1 MSGLGFVEL
10 GAIFL
15 LVLILFGPE
24 ELPKLARFM
33 ARLVYQMKN
42 VFLRL
47 EKEWN
52 LKYQS
57 ENTSDKDLKEC
68 LTNEAS
74 EIDEKSNHVKYSE
87 SNEYKK
93 Q

>member
-1 MSGLGFVEL
+1 MSGLGVIEL

-24 ELPKLARFM
+24 ELPKLARFT

-52 LKYQS
+52 LEYQS
-57 ENTSDKDLKEC
+57 KNSSEKDLSKC
-68 LTNEAS
+68 LTNEVS
-74 EIDEKSNHVKYSE
+74 DRDEGPDHVKYSE

-93 Q
+93 

>member
-33 ARLVYQMKN
+33 ARLVYQMKS

-52 LKYQS
+52 LEYQS
-57 ENTSDKDLKEC
+57 KTISDKGLSKC
-68 LTNEAS
+68 LTNEVS
-74 EIDEKSNHVKYSE
+74 DKDEEPDHVKYSE
-87 SNEYKK
+87 TNEHKK
-93 Q
+93 